1 MGNPS
6 PALPPASSLLS
17 VATPPGFRAALAQ
30 AAASA
35 VPAEFPPTEDIVMTC
50 SRTQLDAV
58 SQGGE
63 TDSPSEE
70 ETS

>member
-1 MGNPS
+1 M
-6 PALPPASSLLS
+6 
-17 VATPPGFRAALAQ
+17 AALAQ

-35 VPAEFPPTEDIVMTC
+35 VPAEFPPTEDIVTTC